1 MASKHLSLNLLVD
14 KQRNRVVYA
23 ESGKD
28 FIDILFSFLTMPIS
42 SIIRLTTR
50 HSKIGSLNTLYES
63 VEDLDLH
70 HMQSE
75 ACKTM
80 LLHPR
85 STSEEQCKNLVLDID
100 DKTDPSEYYLCP
112 FWICSSKTH
121 CLVSTVA
128 NARCRCGQVMYRKVY
143 RIKESD
149 ELDRRDGVFVKGSI
163 DFIISD
169 DLNVF
174 PVSTSMGLELIK
186 KVGINEATVLEQ
198 RNVNVGRREVLH
210 LLNRMLLSKTPLT
223 DVFLEEKDIVNEL
236 NLDLNVMNL
245 NLKDM
250 GVDFKGMVQ
259 PETEKVIE
267 TDSKKISLKLLMS
280 KSNNKVLYA
289 EGGEELPNLLFS
301 FLTFPLGSIVKC
313 LGSDTSMGCLDNLYK
328 SVEGLSNND
337 LIRSEECKAMLLDPK
352 LAPYFSCKNQLLQ
365 IVEQVPYQPTLFQ
378 CSSCSICVPYIKD
391 YGNWTCS
398 HGANKIQLRTL
409 NPKYPNAA
417 TEQGGTFMVGQAVF
431 MVTDELIV
439 KPLSSISGVSLLN
452 RLNININDL
461 EERFVTVGKAEA
473 LSILKAS
480 LISKTVL
487 SDIFSSKKPQQK
499 YIMLCGMGLGDSCP
513 HSLLVVRRRK

>member
-149 ELDRRDGVFVKGSI
+149 ELDRRDGVFMKGSI

-198 RNVNVGRREVLH
+198 RNVNVGRRE
-210 LLNRMLLSKTPLT
+210 
-223 DVFLEEKDIVNEL
+223 
-236 NLDLNVMNL
+236 
-245 NLKDM
+245 
-250 GVDFKGMVQ
+250 
-259 PETEKVIE
+259 
-267 TDSKKISLKLLMS
+267 
-280 KSNNKVLYA
+280 
-289 EGGEELPNLLFS
+289 
-301 FLTFPLGSIVKC
+301 
-313 LGSDTSMGCLDNLYK
+313 
-328 SVEGLSNND
+328 
-337 LIRSEECKAMLLDPK
+337 
-352 LAPYFSCKNQLLQ
+352 
-365 IVEQVPYQPTLFQ
+365 
-378 CSSCSICVPYIKD
+378 
-391 YGNWTCS
+391 
-398 HGANKIQLRTL
+398 
-409 NPKYPNAA
+409 
-417 TEQGGTFMVGQAVF
+417 
-431 MVTDELIV
+431 
-439 KPLSSISGVSLLN
+439 
-452 RLNININDL
+452 
-461 EERFVTVGKAEA
+461 A

-487 SDIFSSKKPQQK
+487 SDIFSAKKPQQK

>member
-1 MASKHLSLNLLVD
+1 MASSNPLALKLLIH
-14 KQRNRVVYA
+14 KRANHVVYA

-28 FIDILFSFLTMPIS
+28 FVDILLSFLTMPVS

-50 HSKIGSLNTLYES
+50 HPKIGSLNTLYES

-149 ELDRRDGVFVKGSI
+149 ELDRRDGVFMKGSI

-198 RNVNVGRREVLH
+198 RNVIVGRREVLH
-210 LLNRMLLSKTPLT
+210 LLNCMLHSKTPLT
-223 DVFLEEKDIVNEL
+223 DVFLEEKDMIDGV
-236 NLDLNVMNL
+236 NLDVNVMNL
-245 NLKDM
+245 NLKDV
-250 GVDFKGMVQ
+250 GVDFKDIAQ
-259 PETEKVIE
+259 PQTEKEIE
-267 TDSKKISLKLLMS
+267 PDSKKVSLKLLMS
-280 KSNNKVLYA
+280 KSNNRVLYA
-289 EGGEELPNLLFS
+289 EGGEEFPNLLFS

-313 LGSDTSMGCLDNLYK
+313 LGGRTTMGCLDNLYK

-337 LIRSEECKAMLLDPK
+337 HMRSEECKAMLLDPK
-352 LAPYFSCKNQLLQ
+352 LALYFGCQNQLLQ
-365 IVEQVPYQPTLFQ
+365 IEEQVPYQPTLFQ

-398 HGANKIQLRTL
+398 HGANKMQLRTL

-417 TEQGGTFMVGQAVF
+417 MEQGGTFMVGQAVF

-439 KPLSSISGVSLLN
+439 KPLSSISGVSLLS

-487 SDIFSSKKPQQK
+487 SDVFSSKKPRQK
-499 YIMLCGMGLGDSCP
+499 YTML
-513 HSLLVVRRRK
+513 